1 MPRKMN
7 NVNTNTNAKGTIKK
21 IVVYAGA
28 GAILVGG
35 TIALGSCIC
44 NGCVGK
50 EPVNTS
56 SSYDSLNSVNS
67 SSSGS
72 FVSSS
77 SSTSSVMSDNSS
89 SNDMNSSSSSVSE
102 DNSYDMPELVT
113 DLSVEDIT
121 KLSTDL
127 NNHVSEVAILSHE
140 NYQYAPLDARTL
152 YTTVYLANIDYI
164 SAETTNELIE
174 KGMITDNI
182 HTNIEISQGFY
193 GLYFA
198 DTINKILS
206 GNTNIMDLSVMMSN
220 SRDKEVAKTMRKQTT
235 DFVDAPVA
243 ENRKNFQD
251 LAAFYSAGEVI
262 SQGYDFSKSIYN
274 VNEEQIGVG
283 ADYSL
288 YYGAQVI
295 VEAAKYYDQ
304 VNEEKITDKQSLK
317 ILNNQLFDCA
327 NIMNVFND
335 YCNTLGISSPKT
347 LTK

>member
-1 MPRKMN
+1 MARKMN
-7 NVNTNTNAKGTIKK
+7 NVNTNTNATTGKKAKGNIIKK

-28 GAILVGG
+28 GLVLAGG
-35 TIALGSCIC
+35 TIALGSCVC
-44 NGCVGK
+44 GGCAGDVK
-50 EPVNTS
+50 TTTS
-56 SSYDSLNSVNS
+56 SSNDQLSSMNSLSSSVSYDNSNPTEVTNS
-67 SSSGS
+67 SSSA
-72 FVSSS
+72 
-77 SSTSSVMSDNSS
+77 
-89 SNDMNSSSSSVSE
+89 SE

-127 NNHVSEVAILSHE
+127 NNHVNEVAILSHE

-182 HTNIEISQGFY
+182 HTNIEESQEFY
-193 GLYFA
+193 GMYFA

-206 GNTNIMDLSVMMSN
+206 GNTNIMDLSIMMAN
-220 SRDKEVAKTMRKQTT
+220 PRDKEVAQTMRKQTI
-235 DFVDAPVA
+235 DFVDASIE

-251 LAAFYSAGEVI
+251 LAAFYSAGEFI
-262 SQGYDFSKSIYN
+262 PQGYDFSKSIYK